1 MINGVNVIGCFIVL
15 GVLIAWVL
23 MSVMFFIMFE
33 DKDDEME

>member
-15 GVLIAWVL
+15 GVFIAWVL